1 MGVGKSTTIILKAMT
16 RLLHFVVREIQ
27 IEGKNGARNPQR
39 LSTVSNQNRHRYL
52 QGNSH
57 LV

>member
-1 MGVGKSTTIILKAMT
+1 MT

-39 LSTVSNQNRHRYL
+39 LSTVSNQNRHRDL

-57 LV
+57 LVKLNFTKANI